1 MPSFKPGAYN
11 SHGLLFKLVL
21 PQFLVVLSQ
30 KRLANVSKHCE
41 LSLRFHQK
49 ETFFSK
55 GKMYTT
61 TAVDHMGEKPEVMS
75 LNLVVP
81 IWSRSNT
88 HGQIFLF
95 SVC

>member
-1 MPSFKPGAYN
+1 
-11 SHGLLFKLVL
+11 
-21 PQFLVVLSQ
+21 
-30 KRLANVSKHCE
+30 
-41 LSLRFHQK
+41 
-49 ETFFSK
+49 
-55 GKMYTT
+55 MYTT

-88 HGQIFLF
+88 QGQIFLF

>member
-41 LSLRFHQK
+41 LSFTLPPKRNI
-49 ETFFSK
+49 FFQ
-55 GKMYTT
+55 GKN
-61 TAVDHMGEKPEVMS
+61 VDDDG
-75 LNLVVP
+75 
-81 IWSRSNT
+81 
-88 HGQIFLF
+88 
-95 SVC
+95 C